1 MNILQPPIESIERAY
16 ASWLGK
22 TPVASETA
30 DIGDELF
37 AAGET
42 EPSGL
47 AGGDTSPVDS
57 FSTDLS
63 PADTSD
69 LPDFVAD
76 AIRRQVQARPVVRVP
91 QAGDIVV
98 LTPPGAGGES
108 AEPQQPVAIALDEP
122 AEAGWTGW
130 LVGSH
135 VDYAGDRDLVL
146 DSSLL
151 EDGIDPAPLAG
162 MVLSWD
168 RVALRLPAEV
178 RVLHRLTPQAMDAVR
193 ALSRQVQPPET
204 APAPG
209 RMCTR
214 ELADHVVVTG
224 TPYLRDDP
232 RAGYLR
238 LARELARRISVPEHD
253 DQGVLRRPDR
263 GEPEA

>member
-1 MNILQPPIESIERAY
+1 MNILQPPIESIERGY
-16 ASWLGK
+16 AAWLGR
-22 TPVASETA
+22 TPVAPEQA
-30 DIGDELF
+30 DAESPAPDE
-37 AAGET
+37 
-42 EPSGL
+42 
-47 AGGDTSPVDS
+47 S

-63 PADTSD
+63 AADTYEAPD
-69 LPDFVAD
+69 LVAD
-76 AIRRQVQARPVVRVP
+76 AIRRQVEARPVVRAP
-91 QAGDIVV
+91 QAGDIIVIA
-98 LTPPGAGGES
+98 PPGACGET
-108 AEPQQPVAIALDEP
+108 ADPQQPVAIALDEP

-151 EDGIDPAPLAG
+151 EEGIDPAPLAG

-178 RVLHRLTPQAMDAVR
+178 RVLHRLTPQALGAVR
-193 ALSRQVQPPET
+193 QLARQVQPPET
-204 APAPG
+204 SPAPG

-214 ELADHVVVTG
+214 EIDDRIIVTG

-232 RAGYLR
+232 RAAYLR

-253 DQGVLRRPDR
+253 DQGMPRRPDR